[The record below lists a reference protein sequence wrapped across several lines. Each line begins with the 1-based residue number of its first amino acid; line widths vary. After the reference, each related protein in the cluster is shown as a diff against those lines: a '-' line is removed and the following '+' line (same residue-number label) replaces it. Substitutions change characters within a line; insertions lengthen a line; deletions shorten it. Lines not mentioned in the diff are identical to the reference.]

1 MHLHKFGTSICGVCL
16 VFLASMS
23 HGANWPPTLNPDPEV
38 QPPKWDWQLAVPIK
52 LNPDPDIMIYDIDM
66 FENENSGAVQ
76 MLHDKGYKVI
86 CYLDVGS
93 WEDWRDDKD
102 EFPQSILG
110 ATYDGFP
117 DERWLDIRDVNPA
130 KSTTGTKLA
139 SILSARFDR
148 AMNMGCDAVEPDNMD
163 VYDTTA
169 HESSGFP
176 LTYEDQIYFN
186 LWVAQEVHQR
196 QMLVGLKN
204 DINQARD
211 PRIYNTFDFVVS
223 EQCFQYNECD
233 YFSEFLAANKPVFL
247 AEYGRALTKF
257 CPDAKAMRISAI
269 KKRTSLNAVR
279 EDCSDYYASQP
290 PGNQVPTA
298 DFNVLCTGL
307 ACTFTDES
315 TDTDG
320 TIKAWLWTFGD
331 GTSSDL
337 QNPSNTYLSE
347 GDYKVTLTVLDDG
360 DATNVTSKD
369 ISVTSDV
376 GQPIEMVFSSVA
388 SEDGWVRESGENS
401 SVGGRRNTGG
411 SGAKAIRFGDDKND
425 KQYKSILSFDTSSL
439 PDNVTIVSATLQLT
453 RGGTTGANAFN
464 THGVANI
471 DIKKGSLGD
480 NVALQNNDFEAD
492 VDAEQV
498 AVITNQ
504 GGNGTTYTVSL
515 NAEALDHV
523 NDAGRTQL
531 RLYFSLDDNDDRG
544 NDYVGFYS
552 ANNNNAARHPKLILI
567 YK

>member
-1 MHLHKFGTSICGVCL
+1 MKIYKFGTSLCGVFL
-16 VFLASMS
+16 VFLASMAQ
-23 HGANWPPTLNPDPEV
+23 GANWPPTLNPDPEV
-38 QPPKWDWQLAVPIK
+38 QPPKWDWQLVEPIK

-66 FENENSGAVQ
+66 FENEKSGAVK

-110 ATYDGFP
+110 ATYEGYP

-130 KSTTGTKLA
+130 KSKTGTKLA
-139 SILSARFDR
+139 TILSARLDR
-148 AMNMGCDAVEPDNMD
+148 AVNMDCDAIEPDNMD

-186 LWVAQEVHQR
+186 LWVAQAVHER
-196 QMLVGLKN
+196 KMLVGLKN
-204 DINQARD
+204 NINQAHD
-211 PRIYNTFDFVVS
+211 PRIFNAFDFVVS
-223 EQCFQYNECD
+223 EQCFQYGECD
-233 YFSEFLAANKPVFL
+233 YFSDFLAANKPVFV
-247 AEYGRALTKF
+247 AEYGQALTKF
-257 CPDAKAMRISAI
+257 CPDAKASRISAI
-269 KKRTSLNAVR
+269 KKRTSLNTVR

-290 PGNQVPTA
+290 PGNQIPTV
-298 DFNVLCTGL
+298 DFTALCTDL
-307 ACTFTDES
+307 VCSFTDKS
-315 TDTDG
+315 TDSDG
-320 TIKAWLWTFGD
+320 TIIERLWTFGD
-331 GTSSDL
+331 GMSSDL
-337 QNPSNTYLSE
+337 QNPSNTYASD
-347 GDYKVTLTVLDDG
+347 GIYKVTLTVKDDS
-360 DATNVTSKD
+360 DATNVTTKD
-369 ISVTSDV
+369 ISVTLAV
-376 GQPIEMVFSSVA
+376 GQPVEMVFVSIPG
-388 SEDGWVRESGENS
+388 EDGWVRESGES
-401 SVGGRRNTGG
+401 TTIGGARNTGG
-411 SGAKAIRFGDDKND
+411 TGAKAIRFGDDKND

-471 DIKKGSLGD
+471 DIKKGSLGG
-480 NVALQNNDFEAD
+480 NIALQNNDFEA
-492 VDAEQV
+492 DAEQV

-515 NAEALDHV
+515 NADALAHV
-523 NDAGRTQL
+523 NDTGRTQL

-552 ANNNNAARHPKLILI
+552 ANNNNAARHPKLVII